1 MAKKT
6 VLRSEIQKDLIT
18 GEIKKEKITI
28 QYEKEPAYVKL
39 YFDCLGVFIKND
51 GLNSSLNDVLIEV
64 LKRTTYAEE
73 GQIVHLDKFTK
84 TLICKATGKSM
95 PRLNQII
102 ATWLKN
108 DIVTRIARGIYQINP
123 WIFGKGE
130 WRNIS
135 DLRATFNFGNGIVEL
150 EKTFAEMQDP
160 TTQKAQEMFN
170 EWKKIFLQGQEENQS
185 ISS

>member
-1 MAKKT
+1 MGKKT
-6 VLRSEIQKDLIT
+6 VLRSEIEKDHIT
-18 GEIKKEKITI
+18 GEVKKEKITI

-39 YFDCLGVFIKND
+39 YFDCLGMFIKND

-64 LKRTTYAEE
+64 LKRTSYAEE

-84 TLICKATGKSM
+84 GAICKATGKSM

-108 DIVTRIARGIYQINP
+108 NIVIRVARGIYKINP

-135 DLRATFNFGNGIVEL
+135 DLRATFHFENGIVEID
-150 EKTFAEMQDP
+150 KTFEEKKDP
-160 TTQKAQEMFN
+160 TTEKAEEMFQ
-170 EWKKIFLQGQEENQS
+170 EWMKIFLKEQEEKQS
-185 ISS
+185 ILG